1 MEQKEMLY
9 NKKNKES
16 FNFLGVKSD
25 PLVKKMINLLMR
37 DGKRSKAENV
47 LDKAFQA
54 LDHKYPGRALHIFY
68 LGIFEA
74 KRDVGIRLKPKPK
87 SRSQTNPYNVYIPY
101 TISPLCGLNLGMRA
115 ILKASR
121 ERPLSSPFWDNLS
134 QEFVQASQGKGDVI
148 SKKYILNRLAGS
160 NKRRAHLSIRR
171 WSPFIS

>member
-1 MEQKEMLY
+1 MFY
-9 NKKNKES
+9 NNNNLSNNKEA

-54 LDHKYPGRALHIFY
+54 LDQKYPGRALHICD

-87 SRSQTNPYNVYIPY
+87 TRSDANSYSVYIPY
-101 TISPLCGLNLGMRA
+101 MISPIRGLNLGMRA
-115 ILKASR
+115 ILNASR
-121 ERPLSSPFWDNLS
+121 ERSLSSPFWDNLS
-134 QEFVQASQGKGDVI
+134 QEFIQASQGRGEVI
-148 SKKYILNRLAGS
+148 AKKYILNRLAGS
-160 NKRRAHLSIRR
+160 NKRRAHLSVRR